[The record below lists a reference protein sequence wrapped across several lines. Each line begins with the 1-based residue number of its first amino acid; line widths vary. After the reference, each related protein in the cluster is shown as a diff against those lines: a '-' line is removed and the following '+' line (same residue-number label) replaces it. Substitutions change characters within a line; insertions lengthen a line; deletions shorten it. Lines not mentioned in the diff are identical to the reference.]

1 MKILK
6 LRFKNINSLRGAYE
20 IDFTT
25 PSYARGGLFAIVGP
39 TGSGKTSILDAVSFA
54 LFGVTPRTEGAVV
67 AANEDEKKSVLI
79 TRGEKECEASVV
91 FEVDGVYW
99 LSRCRMR
106 LVKSNGK
113 SVELVRL
120 SSPDD
125 VEGEIV
131 ASKVRDWEQKISELL
146 GMGFPAFTRTVLLA
160 QGAFGRF
167 LTAKPQERAEILER
181 VTGSEIY
188 ARIGSTV
195 YRRWSEADRAAAD
208 VQNQLE
214 LLELLSDEDRAKEEA
229 VLRDYDSIV
238 GTIRKEETRL
248 RAVAAWHE
256 ARLRLEGREA
266 ELLALKGEA
275 ERECASVEAA
285 ERRQDASARA
295 VKALSSLERRDAF
308 REETERLEKGR
319 LATQNDR
326 DAAEKRLEA
335 ERLALPRANAEFEA
349 AEARL
354 EAFRPTVEA
363 WREEK
368 TRFETRRTSLE
379 ESEKHARTAATDAE
393 GEKKKLA
400 AAQKASAARREE
412 LGKLEAELSQSAALE
427 AWREAAEGLRGAIDA
442 WHRSEAEAK
451 DAAERLRQASE
462 RSVLLEGEVQTA
474 QRRLE
479 DAECKRH
486 AARERLLKAK
496 DELAAAELGEGKDP
510 IERMRLL
517 TERIGAAR
525 RLLDLEEDA
534 PLIAALDASAR
545 RKALEDL
552 HDGRRTS
559 IDADWPQLSE
569 CVRAEGPAAL
579 ERLAKERETLLGD
592 VRALE
597 ALRKTEVAARDE
609 AGTAEV
615 RWTKEKEALTSAQA
629 LLTEAGKGLEEARS
643 LDAAKRLAVE
653 SARKDIETLSAPWQ
667 AMLGSQDPEGTLARL
682 VARGNAREK
691 KTRER
696 DALRSAEESAA
707 GFLAELAERVQKT
720 QELAKRLVE
729 EVKNGRRLYEEDFAR
744 WRASWEK
751 APPEAELRRLET
763 ERSARKAAAAGAA
776 ERVSAG
782 EKTLKVLETRLEKEE
797 KELLAQRDRLASAEE
812 EWLRQ
817 KEKSGFASSKDLR
830 LALLSEEDERK
841 LHALLLK
848 ARERGVRIAHLSEE
862 TAKERLALHEMSGR
876 EDAASLSRDGALTS
890 LDALREK
897 EREVEERRGRSLEAI
912 RADDA
917 RRERAK
923 ELRSEWKLREEER
936 KRWLALNELIGDA
949 RGQRLRTIAQGIT
962 FRVLIEAANRVL
974 RMMKSRYG
982 LAAVGEPALEIAV
995 IDHDMADTVRSST
1008 NLSGGESFIVSLALA
1023 LGLSNLSGSRLRVE
1037 TLFLD
1042 EGFGTLDEATLHT
1055 ALGVLDDLRRTTG
1068 RLIGVISHVAAVKE
1082 RVETQ
1087 IVVTPERGRGV
1098 GRIEG
1103 PGVRRLGA

>member
-125 VEGEIV
+125 LKGEIV
-131 ASKVRDWEQKISELL
+131 AEKVREWEQKISELL
-146 GMGFPAFTRTVLLA
+146 GMGFSAFTRTVLLA

-208 VQNQLE
+208 VQKQLE
-214 LLELLSDEDRAKEEA
+214 LLDLLSDEDRAKEEA
-229 VLRDYDSIV
+229 VLHDYASLV
-238 GTIRKEETRL
+238 ETIRKEETRL
-248 RAVAAWHE
+248 RAVTAWHE

-266 ELLALKGEA
+266 ELLALQGEE
-275 ERECASVEAA
+275 ERERTSVEAA
-285 ERRQDASARA
+285 ERRQDAADRA
-295 VKALSSLERRDAF
+295 VKALSSLERRDVLRTEA
-308 REETERLEKGR
+308 ERLEKER

-326 DAAEKRLEA
+326 DAAKKRLEA
-335 ERLALPRANAEFEA
+335 ERLALPQTNAESEA

-368 TRFETRRTSLE
+368 TRFETRRASLE
-379 ESEKHARTAATDAE
+379 ASEKHARTAVSDAE
-393 GEKKKLA
+393 AAKKNLA
-400 AAQKASAARREE
+400 AAQKKSAARREK

-427 AWREAAEGLRGAIDA
+427 TWREAAEGLRGAIDL
-442 WHRSEAEAK
+442 WRRSEAEAK
-451 DAAERLRQASE
+451 DAAERLRSASD
-462 RSVLLEGEVQTA
+462 RSALLEGKAKSAE
-474 QRRLE
+474 RRLE
-479 DAECKRH
+479 DSENKRI
-486 AARERLLKAK
+486 AARERLLKAR
-496 DELAAAELGEGKDP
+496 EALAAAELGEGKDP
-510 IERMRLL
+510 IVRMRLL
-517 TERIGAAR
+517 TERIGVAR

-534 PLIAALDASAR
+534 PLIAAVENSPQ

-559 IDADWPQLSE
+559 IDADWPRLSE
-569 CVRAEGPAAL
+569 CVRAEGLAAL
-579 ERLAKERETLLGD
+579 ERLARERETLLGN
-592 VRALE
+592 VRTLE
-597 ALRKTEVAARDE
+597 SLRKTEAAARDE
-609 AGTAEV
+609 AGAAEV
-615 RWTKEKEALTSAQA
+615 RWTKEKEALASDQTLLAEAQ
-629 LLTEAGKGLEEARS
+629 KGFEEVRS
-643 LDAAKRLAVE
+643 LDAAKRLAAE
-653 SARKDIETLSAPWQ
+653 AARKGVETLATPWKTI
-667 AMLGSQDPEGTLARL
+667 LGTQDPEGTLAQL
-682 VARGNAREK
+682 VERGTVREK
-691 KTRER
+691 KIRER
-696 DALRSAEESAA
+696 DDLRSAEESAA
-707 GFLAELAERVQKT
+707 GFLAEFAERAQTT
-720 QELAKRLVE
+720 QALATQLSE
-729 EVKNGRRLYEEDFAR
+729 GLENGRRLFDEDFAR

-751 APPEAELRRLET
+751 APPEAELQRLET
-763 ERSARKAAAAGAA
+763 ERSARKAAAASAA
-776 ERVSAG
+776 ERVRAC
-782 EKTLKVLETRLEKEE
+782 EKTLESLETRLAKAEQ
-797 KELLAQRDRLASAEE
+797 ELIAQRDRLLSAED
-812 EWLRQ
+812 EWRRQ

-830 LALLSEEDERK
+830 AALLSEEDERK
-841 LHALLLK
+841 LNALLLK
-848 ARERGVRIAHLSEE
+848 VRERSLRIAHLSEE

-876 EDAASLSRDGALTS
+876 ADAASLSRDGALTS

-897 EREVEERRGRSLEAI
+897 EREVEERRGRSLEVI

-923 ELRSEWKLREEER
+923 ELRSEWQLREEER

-949 RGQRLRTIAQGIT
+949 KGQRLRTIAQGIT

-1098 GRIEG
+1098 SRIEG
-1103 PGVRRLGA
+1103 PGVKRLVA

>member
-125 VEGEIV
+125 LKGEIV
-131 ASKVRDWEQKISELL
+131 AEKVREWEQKISELL
-146 GMGFPAFTRTVLLA
+146 GMGFSAFTRTVLLA

-188 ARIGSTV
+188 ARIGSAV

-208 VQNQLE
+208 VQKQLE

-229 VLRDYDSIV
+229 VLRDYASLV
-238 GTIRKEETRL
+238 ETIRKEETRL
-248 RAVAAWHE
+248 RAVTAWHE

-266 ELLALKGEA
+266 ELLALKGEE
-275 ERECASVEAA
+275 ERERTSVEAA
-285 ERRQDASARA
+285 ERRQDAADRA
-295 VKALSSLERRDAF
+295 VKALSSLERRDVLRTEA
-308 REETERLEKGR
+308 ERLEKER

-326 DAAEKRLEA
+326 DAAKKRLEA
-335 ERLALPRANAEFEA
+335 ERLALPQANAESEA

-368 TRFETRRTSLE
+368 TRFETRRASLE
-379 ESEKHARTAATDAE
+379 ASEKHARTAVSDAE
-393 GEKKKLA
+393 AAKKNLA
-400 AAQKASAARREE
+400 AAQKKSAARREK

-427 AWREAAEGLRGAIDA
+427 TWREAAEGLRGAIDL
-442 WHRSEAEAK
+442 WRRSEAEAQ
-451 DAAERLRQASE
+451 DAAERLRLASD
-462 RSVLLEGEVQTA
+462 RCTLLEGKAKSAE
-474 QRRLE
+474 RRLADVE
-479 DAECKRH
+479 SRRN

-496 DELAAAELGEGKDP
+496 EALAAAELSEGKDP
-510 IERMRLL
+510 IVRMRLL
-517 TERIGAAR
+517 TERIGVAR

-534 PLIAALDASAR
+534 PLIAAVENSPQ

-559 IDADWPQLSE
+559 IDADWPRLSE
-569 CVRAEGPAAL
+569 CVRAEGLAAL
-579 ERLAKERETLLGD
+579 ERLARERETLLGN
-592 VRALE
+592 VRTLE
-597 ALRKTEVAARDE
+597 SLRKTEAAARDE
-609 AGTAEV
+609 AGAAEV
-615 RWTKEKEALTSAQA
+615 RWTKEKEALASDQTLLAEAQ
-629 LLTEAGKGLEEARS
+629 KGFEEVRS
-643 LDAAKRLAVE
+643 LDAAKRLAAE
-653 SARKDIETLSAPWQ
+653 AARKGVETLATPWKTI
-667 AMLGSQDPEGTLARL
+667 LGTQDPEGTLAQL
-682 VARGNAREK
+682 VERGTVREK
-691 KTRER
+691 KIRER
-696 DALRSAEESAA
+696 DDLRSAEESAA
-707 GFLAELAERVQKT
+707 GFLAEFAERAQTT
-720 QELAKRLVE
+720 QALATQLSE
-729 EVKNGRRLYEEDFAR
+729 GLENGRRLFDEDFAR

-751 APPEAELRRLET
+751 APPEAELQRLET
-763 ERSARKAAAAGAA
+763 ERSARKAAAASAA
-776 ERVSAG
+776 ERVRAC
-782 EKTLKVLETRLEKEE
+782 EKTLESLETRLAKAEQ
-797 KELLAQRDRLASAEE
+797 ELIAQRERLMSAED
-812 EWLRQ
+812 EWRRQ

-830 LALLSEEDERK
+830 AALLSEEDERK
-841 LHALLLK
+841 LNALLLK
-848 ARERGVRIAHLSEE
+848 VRERSLRIAHLSEE

-876 EDAASLSRDGALTS
+876 ADAASLSRDGALTS

-897 EREVEERRGRSLEAI
+897 EREVEERRGRSLEVI

-923 ELRSEWKLREEER
+923 ELRSEWQLREEER

-949 RGQRLRTIAQGIT
+949 KGQRLRTIAQGIT

-1098 GRIEG
+1098 SRIEG
-1103 PGVRRLGA
+1103 PGVKRLGA

>member
-1 MKILK
+1 
-6 LRFKNINSLRGAYE
+6 
-20 IDFTT
+20 
-25 PSYARGGLFAIVGP
+25 
-39 TGSGKTSILDAVSFA
+39 
-54 LFGVTPRTEGAVV
+54 
-67 AANEDEKKSVLI
+67 
-79 TRGEKECEASVV
+79 
-91 FEVDGVYW
+91 
-99 LSRCRMR
+99 MR

-125 VEGEIV
+125 LKGEIV
-131 ASKVRDWEQKISELL
+131 AEKVREWEQKISELL
-146 GMGFPAFTRTVLLA
+146 GMGFSAFTRTVLLA

-188 ARIGSTV
+188 ARIGSAV

-208 VQNQLE
+208 VQKQLE

-229 VLRDYDSIV
+229 VLRDYASLV
-238 GTIRKEETRL
+238 ETIRKEETRL
-248 RAVAAWHE
+248 RAVTAWHE

-266 ELLALKGEA
+266 ELLALKGEE
-275 ERECASVEAA
+275 ERERTSVEAA
-285 ERRQDASARA
+285 ERRQDAADRA
-295 VKALSSLERRDAF
+295 VKALSSLERRDVLRTEA
-308 REETERLEKGR
+308 ERLEKER

-326 DAAEKRLEA
+326 DAAKKRLEA
-335 ERLALPRANAEFEA
+335 ERLALPQANAESEA

-368 TRFETRRTSLE
+368 TRFETRRASLE
-379 ESEKHARTAATDAE
+379 ASEKHARTAVSDAE
-393 GEKKKLA
+393 AAKKNLA
-400 AAQKASAARREE
+400 AAQKKSAARREK

-427 AWREAAEGLRGAIDA
+427 TWREAAEGLRGAIDL
-442 WHRSEAEAK
+442 WRRSEAEAQ
-451 DAAERLRQASE
+451 DAAERLRLASD
-462 RSVLLEGEVQTA
+462 RCTLLEGKAKSAE
-474 QRRLE
+474 RRLE
-479 DAECKRH
+479 DAENKRI
-486 AARERLLKAK
+486 AARERLLKAR
-496 DELAAAELGEGKDP
+496 EALAAAELGEGKDP
-510 IERMRLL
+510 IVRMRLL
-517 TERIGAAR
+517 TDRIGVAR

-534 PLIAALDASAR
+534 PLIAAVENSPQ

-559 IDADWPQLSE
+559 IDADWPRLSE
-569 CVRAEGPAAL
+569 CVRAEGLAAL
-579 ERLAKERETLLGD
+579 ERLARERETLLGN
-592 VRALE
+592 VRTLE
-597 ALRKTEVAARDE
+597 SLRKTEAAARDE
-609 AGTAEV
+609 AGAAEV
-615 RWTKEKEALTSAQA
+615 RWTKEKEALASGQTLWAEAQ
-629 LLTEAGKGLEEARS
+629 KGFEEVRS
-643 LDAAKRLAVE
+643 LDAAKRLAAE
-653 SARKDIETLSAPWQ
+653 AARKGVETLATPWKTI
-667 AMLGSQDPEGTLARL
+667 LGTQDPEGTLAQL
-682 VARGNAREK
+682 VERGTVREK
-691 KTRER
+691 KIRER
-696 DALRSAEESAA
+696 DDLRSAEESAA
-707 GFLAELAERVQKT
+707 GFLAEFAERAQTT
-720 QELAKRLVE
+720 QALATQLSE
-729 EVKNGRRLYEEDFAR
+729 GLENGRRLFDEDFAR

-751 APPEAELRRLET
+751 APPEAELQRLEK
-763 ERSARKAAAAGAA
+763 ERSARKAAAASAA
-776 ERVSAG
+776 ERVRAC
-782 EKTLKVLETRLEKEE
+782 EKTLESLETRLAKAEQ
-797 KELLAQRDRLASAEE
+797 ELIAQRDRLLSAED
-812 EWLRQ
+812 EWRRQ

-830 LALLSEEDERK
+830 AALLSEEDERK
-841 LHALLLK
+841 LNALLLK
-848 ARERGVRIAHLSEE
+848 VQERSLRIAHLSEE

-876 EDAASLSRDGALTS
+876 ADAASLSRDGALTS
-890 LDALREK
+890 LDAIREK
-897 EREVEERRGRSLEAI
+897 EREVEERRGRSLEVI

-923 ELRSEWKLREEER
+923 ELRSEWQLREEER

-949 RGQRLRTIAQGIT
+949 KGQRLRTIAQGIT

-1098 GRIEG
+1098 SRIEG
-1103 PGVRRLGA
+1103 PGVKRLVA

>member
-39 TGSGKTSILDAVSFA
+39 TGSGKTSILDAVS
-54 LFGVTPRTEGAVV
+54 
-67 AANEDEKKSVLI
+67 VLI

-125 VEGEIV
+125 LKGEIV
-131 ASKVRDWEQKISELL
+131 AEKVREWEQKISELL
-146 GMGFPAFTRTVLLA
+146 GMGFSAFTRTVLLA

-188 ARIGSTV
+188 ARIGSAV

-208 VQNQLE
+208 VQKQLE

-229 VLRDYDSIV
+229 VLRDYASLV
-238 GTIRKEETRL
+238 ETIRKEETRL
-248 RAVAAWHE
+248 RAVTAWHE

-266 ELLALKGEA
+266 ELLALKGEE
-275 ERECASVEAA
+275 ERERTSVEAA
-285 ERRQDASARA
+285 ERRQDAADRA
-295 VKALSSLERRDAF
+295 VKALSSLERRDVLRTEA
-308 REETERLEKGR
+308 ERLEKER

-326 DAAEKRLEA
+326 DAAKKRLEA
-335 ERLALPRANAEFEA
+335 ERLALPQANAESEA

-368 TRFETRRTSLE
+368 TRFETRRASLE
-379 ESEKHARTAATDAE
+379 ASEKHARTAVSDAE
-393 GEKKKLA
+393 AAKKNLA
-400 AAQKASAARREE
+400 AAQKKSAARREK

-427 AWREAAEGLRGAIDA
+427 TWREAAEGLRGAIDL
-442 WHRSEAEAK
+442 WRRSEAEAQ
-451 DAAERLRQASE
+451 DAAERLRLASD
-462 RSVLLEGEVQTA
+462 RCTLLEGKAKSAE
-474 QRRLE
+474 RRLADVE
-479 DAECKRH
+479 SRRN

-496 DELAAAELGEGKDP
+496 EALAAAELSEGKDP
-510 IERMRLL
+510 IVRMRLL
-517 TERIGAAR
+517 TERIGVAR

-534 PLIAALDASAR
+534 PLIAAVENSPQ

-559 IDADWPQLSE
+559 IDADWPRLSE
-569 CVRAEGPAAL
+569 CVRAEGLAAL
-579 ERLAKERETLLGD
+579 ERLARERETLLGN
-592 VRALE
+592 VRTLE
-597 ALRKTEVAARDE
+597 SLRKTEAAARDE
-609 AGTAEV
+609 AGAAEV
-615 RWTKEKEALTSAQA
+615 RWTKEKEALASDQTLLAEAQ
-629 LLTEAGKGLEEARS
+629 KGFEEVRL
-643 LDAAKRLAVE
+643 LDAAKRLAAE
-653 SARKDIETLSAPWQ
+653 AARKGVETLATPWKTI
-667 AMLGSQDPEGTLARL
+667 LGTQDPEGTLAQL
-682 VARGNAREK
+682 VERGTVREK
-691 KTRER
+691 KIRER
-696 DALRSAEESAA
+696 DDLRSAEESAA
-707 GFLAELAERVQKT
+707 GFLAEFAERAQTT
-720 QELAKRLVE
+720 QALATQLSE
-729 EVKNGRRLYEEDFAR
+729 GLKNGRRLFDEDFAR

-751 APPEAELRRLET
+751 APPEAELQRLET
-763 ERSARKAAAAGAA
+763 ERSARKASAASAA
-776 ERVSAG
+776 ERVRAC
-782 EKTLKVLETRLEKEE
+782 EKTLESLETRLAKAE
-797 KELLAQRDRLASAEE
+797 KELIAQRDRLLSAED
-812 EWLRQ
+812 EWRRQ

-830 LALLSEEDERK
+830 AALLSEEDERK
-841 LHALLLK
+841 LNALLLK
-848 ARERGVRIAHLSEE
+848 VRERSLRIAHLSEE

-876 EDAASLSRDGALTS
+876 ADAASLSRDGALTS

-897 EREVEERRGRSLEAI
+897 EREVEERRGRSFEVI

-923 ELRSEWKLREEER
+923 ELRSEWQLREEER

-949 RGQRLRTIAQGIT
+949 KGQRLRTIAQGIT

-1098 GRIEG
+1098 SRIEG
-1103 PGVRRLGA
+1103 PGVKRLVA

>member
-20 IDFTT
+20 IDFTS

-91 FEVDGVYW
+91 FEVEGVYW

-125 VEGEIV
+125 LQGEIV
-131 ASKVRDWEQKISELL
+131 AEKVREWEQKISELL
-146 GMGFPAFTRTVLLA
+146 GMGFSAFTRTVLLA

-167 LTAKPQERAEILER
+167 LTAKPQDRAEILER

-195 YRRWSEADRAAAD
+195 YYRWKEADRAVAE

-229 VLRDYDSIV
+229 VLRDYESV
-238 GTIRKEETRL
+238 VETIRKEETRL

-266 ELLALKGEA
+266 ELLTLKAEA
-275 ERECASVEAA
+275 ERERASVEAA
-285 ERRQDASARA
+285 ERRQDAAARA

-319 LATQNDR
+319 VATQNDR
-326 DAAEKRLEA
+326 DAAKKKLET

-349 AEARL
+349 AEVRL

-368 TRFETRRTSLE
+368 TRFETRRASLI
-379 ESEKHARTAATDAE
+379 ESAKHARIAANDAE
-393 GEKKKLA
+393 EAQKALS
-400 AAQKASAARREE
+400 AAQKEAVRRREK
-412 LGKLEAELSQSAALE
+412 LAKLETELSQNARLDD
-427 AWREAAEGLRGAIDA
+427 WREAAEGLKTAVDGWRHAE
-442 WHRSEAEAK
+442 EASK
-451 DAAERLRQASE
+451 DAADRL
-462 RSVLLEGEVQTA
+462 
-474 QRRLE
+474 
-479 DAECKRH
+479 K
-486 AARERLLKAK
+486 
-496 DELAAAELGEGKDP
+496 AAAEQCGRTQKRSDEAEKRLKEAEVLSGQADEKLLRASEAAAAAKLGDGEDP
-510 IERMRLL
+510 IVRMRLL

-525 RLLDLEEDA
+525 RLLDLDEDA
-534 PLIAALDASAR
+534 PLIEAVDASSQR
-545 RKALEDL
+545 EALEAL
-552 HDGRRTS
+552 HGERRTS
-559 IDADWPQLSE
+559 IEADWPQLSE
-569 CVRAEGPAAL
+569 CVRSEGVAVLA
-579 ERLAKERETLLGD
+579 RLAKEREALLKD
-592 VRALE
+592 VRVLE
-597 ALRKTEVAARDE
+597 ALQKTEGEAREEANAARM
-609 AGTAEV
+609 
-615 RWTKEKEALTSAQA
+615 RLTKEKEAFTSAET
-629 LLTEAGKGLEEARS
+629 LLAEAQKVLQEAEEV
-643 LDAAKRLAVE
+643 DGAKRRAAQAAGEDL
-653 SARKDIETLSAPWQ
+653 RTCSAPWASLFQ
-667 AMLGSQDPEGTLARL
+667 TVDPESTFSELI
-682 VARGNAREK
+682 ARGKSYEK
-691 KTRER
+691 KCRER
-696 DALRSAEESAA
+696 DDLRAAEESAA
-707 GFLAELAERVQKT
+707 GFLAELAERAQKT
-720 QELAKRLVE
+720 EAIAKGLAEDLESGK
-729 EVKNGRRLYEEDFAR
+729 RLYEEDFVR

-751 APPEAELRRLET
+751 TPPESELQRLET

-782 EKTLKVLETRLEKEE
+782 EKTLSALETRLEKEE
-797 KELLAQRDRLASAEE
+797 KELAAQRDRLASAEE
-812 EWLRQ
+812 EWRRQ

-830 LALLSEEDERK
+830 AALLSEEDERK
-841 LHALLLK
+841 VNALLLK
-848 ARERGVRIAHLSEE
+848 ARERSLRIAHLSED
-862 TAKERLALHEMSGR
+862 TAKERLALHEMNGR

-890 LDALREK
+890 LETLRSR

-923 ELRSEWKLREEER
+923 ELRSEWSLREEER

-949 RGQRLRTIAQGIT
+949 KGQRLRTIAQGIT

-982 LAAVGEPALEIAV
+982 LVAVGEPALEIAV

-1098 GRIEG
+1098 SRIEG
-1103 PGVRRLGA
+1103 PGVKRLVV